1 MAPLYI
7 YLIRD
12 ISFIADLG
20 DLRRQPLYLLG
31 CRPIPTPDLGFKTP
45 TSTPSSTLF
54 MHPSASLEPIDLC
67 DRCHLF
73 AYHSTSHVTLDI
85 LDTRCIFVASATLHV
100 AYQIGR
106 LPFICKGCCPLVAY
120 FSKILYITSF
130 LRVRARDCTRSIG
143 GGGPGIGVFRDT
155 SSDSGRV
162 WVVAE
167 VLAAGR
173 GVGAHYRLR
182 VAVCSAARRS
192 RLRVGDWPVWPS
204 QAVHGA
210 CVPGTRCKRGP
221 PSGCVLAPN
230 VVVCLRGRKRTTAD
244 HLFCLVC
251 LSMWYETPLVFFSR
265 KPGAFHLCY
274 TVYVRVI

>member
-1 MAPLYI
+1 MALLYI

-67 DRCHLF
+67 NRCHIF
-73 AYHSTSHVTLDI
+73 AYHSTSHVTLTI
-85 LDTRCIFVASATLHV
+85 HDTPVFLVASVFLHV

-130 LRVRARDCTRSIG
+130 LRVCARDCTRSIG

-162 WVVAE
+162 WVVAG

-173 GVGAHYRLR
+173 GVGAHDLLR
-182 VAVCSAARRS
+182 AAVLAAARRS
-192 RLRVGDWPVWPS
+192 DVRVGDWPVWPS
-204 QAVHGA
+204 LAVCGA

-230 VVVCLRGRKRTTAD
+230 VVVCLRGQKKTA
-244 HLFCLVC
+244 HLFCC
-251 LSMWYETPLVFFSR
+251 F
-265 KPGAFHLCY
+265 
-274 TVYVRVI
+274 

>member
-20 DLRRQPLYLLG
+20 DLRRQPLCLLG
-31 CRPIPTPDLGFKTP
+31 CGLVSTLDLGFKTP

-54 MHPSASLEPIDLC
+54 LPSSASLEFMTPSDPP
-67 DRCHLF
+67 HLST
-73 AYHSTSHVTLDI
+73 YHSTSHVTLDI

-106 LPFICKGCCPLVAY
+106 LPFICKGCRLLSPIFQKSY
-120 FSKILYITSF
+120 ILLPSC
-130 LRVRARDCTRSIG
+130 VCARDCTRSIG

-155 SSDSGRV
+155 SSDGGRV

-173 GVGAHYRLR
+173 GGWCTLP
-182 VAVCSAARRS
+182 SARGCVRRCAPLAPSCGWLAGLAFTGRS
-192 RLRVGDWPVWPS
+192 RGVCARW
-204 QAVHGA
+204 
-210 CVPGTRCKRGP
+210 RCKRGP

>member
-1 MAPLYI
+1 MASIHVKPNPRRPCFGRHTPYQAATDAYEANVSCVTVTPLYI

-20 DLRRQPLYLLG
+20 DLRRQPLCLLG
-31 CRPIPTPDLGFKTP
+31 CGLVSTLDLGFKTP
-45 TSTPSSTLF
+45 TSTPSSTLNL
-54 MHPSASLEPIDLC
+54 HLSASLEFMTPSDPP
-67 DRCHLF
+67 HLF

-130 LRVRARDCTRSIG
+130 LRVCARDYTRSIG

-162 WVVAE
+162 WVAAE

-182 VAVCSAARRS
+182 VAVFAAARRS
-192 RLRVGDWPVWPS
+192 RLRVGGWPVWPS

-210 CVPGTRCKRGP
+210 CVPGGAASEDPRQGAC
-221 PSGCVLAPN
+221 S
-230 VVVCLRGRKRTTAD
+230 LRM
-244 HLFCLVC
+244 L
-251 LSMWYETPLVFFSR
+251 WY
-265 KPGAFHLCY
+265 
-274 TVYVRVI
+274 I

>member
-1 MAPLYI
+1 MKPNPRRPCFGGHTPYQAATDAHEANVSYVTVALLYI

-31 CRPIPTPDLGFKTP
+31 CRPIPTSDLGFKTP

-54 MHPSASLEPIDLC
+54 LPSSASLEFMTPSDPP
-67 DRCHLF
+67 HLST
-73 AYHSTSHVTLDI
+73 YHSTSHVTLDI

-106 LPFICKGCCPLVAY
+106 LPFICKGCRLLSPIFQKSY
-120 FSKILYITSF
+120 ILLPSC
-130 LRVRARDCTRSIG
+130 VCARDCTRSIG

-155 SSDSGRV
+155 SSDGGRV

-182 VAVCSAARRS
+182 VAVFAAARRS
-192 RLRVGDWPVWPS
+192 RLRVGGWPVWPS

-210 CVPGTRCKRGP
+210 CVPGGAASEDPRQGAC
-221 PSGCVLAPN
+221 S
-230 VVVCLRGRKRTTAD
+230 LRM
-244 HLFCLVC
+244 L
-251 LSMWYETPLVFFSR
+251 WY
-265 KPGAFHLCY
+265 A
-274 TVYVRVI
+274 

>member
-31 CRPIPTPDLGFKTP
+31 CSLIPTSDLGFKTP
-45 TSTPSSTLF
+45 TSTSSSALNT
-54 MHPSASLEPIDLC
+54 HPSASLEFMTSSDPP
-67 DRCHLF
+67 HLF
-73 AYHSTSHVTLDI
+73 AYQSTSHVTCDI
-85 LDTRCIFVASATLHV
+85 RVFLNFFVASVFLQI

-130 LRVRARDCTRSIG
+130 LRVCARDCTRSIG

-155 SSDSGRV
+155 SSEGGRV
-162 WVVAE
+162 WVAAG

-173 GVGAHYRLR
+173 GVVPMTFFGRLCSPLRAVQTFVWAVGRSGLHRPFTGRVCPVALQAKNPRQGA
-182 VAVCSAARRS
+182 
-192 RLRVGDWPVWPS
+192 
-204 QAVHGA
+204 
-210 CVPGTRCKRGP
+210 RGP
-221 PSGCVLAPN
+221 SIL
-230 VVVCLRGRKRTTAD
+230 
-244 HLFCLVC
+244 
-251 LSMWYETPLVFFSR
+251 WY
-265 KPGAFHLCY
+265 A
-274 TVYVRVI
+274 

>member
-1 MAPLYI
+1 MT
-7 YLIRD
+7 
-12 ISFIADLG
+12 ADTCTG
-20 DLRRQPLYLLG
+20 AR
-31 CRPIPTPDLGFKTP
+31 
-45 TSTPSSTLF
+45 
-54 MHPSASLEPIDLC
+54 H
-67 DRCHLF
+67 HLF

-85 LDTRCIFVASATLHV
+85 HVFLNFLVASNV
-100 AYQIGR
+100 PRIAYQIGR
-106 LPFICKGCCPLVAY
+106 LPFICKDCCPLVAY

-130 LRVRARDCTRSIG
+130 LRVCARDCTRSIG

-162 WVVAE
+162 WVAAE

-173 GVGAHYRLR
+173 GVGAHDLLR
-182 VAVCSAARRS
+182 AAVLAAARRS
-192 RLRVGDWPVWPS
+192 DVRVGDWPVWPS
-204 QAVHGA
+204 LAVCGA

-221 PSGCVLAPN
+221 PSGCASTVDT
-230 VVVCLRGRKRTTAD
+230 VVCLRGRKRTTAD

-251 LSMWYETPLVFFSR
+251 LSMWYGAPLVFFSR